1 MIIYIV
7 IANKLNQI
15 CNNINKSA
23 CAYVIDADYQFTNNE
38 INFIG
43 KLLSN
48 KVTQEFF
55 AFVYNNNILN
65 YININSQTPYNMF
78 DIFNVSWSIEK
89 AFLPGVTDNVGNT
102 AANIINE
109 AFNNNFKV
117 QVHTSKI
124 FFGSTAIPDM
134 HYISNTYNPL
144 TEYCK
149 LTYIHNHNV
158 QVKFLGTKVI
168 TNLNTTLP
176 STQNS
181 HYPIP
186 YIKYTDLFT
195 THKKLQY
202 VHSIDLNVSDDN
214 LMKISKY
221 GINGQGS
228 LNLSLRAMK
237 SIQKYF
243 QKINRHPNDI
253 EIEALAQTWS
263 EHCKHNIFSSP
274 IDEISDGLYK
284 HYIKRATAKINSPI
298 CVSVFSD
305 NAGAIVFDDNFI
317 IVDKV
322 ETHNSPSALDP
333 FGGAI
338 TGILGVNRDIIGF
351 GKGAKPILNS
361 YYFCFAESIKEQ
373 LYRDSQ
379 CSTPILHPTIIMDE
393 VVRGV
398 NIGGNCSGIPTALG
412 SVYFDNRFYGKPLVF
427 VGTTGIIPR
436 TIQESPSHLKSPMNG
451 DYIVIIGGRT
461 GKDGIHGA
469 TFSSNILTENISS
482 TVVQIGDPITQKK
495 LSDAI
500 IKEARDLNLYN
511 AITDNGAG
519 GLSSSIGEMGIK
531 GFIVNLNKV
540 LLKHPYMLPWE
551 IWISESQER
560 MTLAV
565 PPDKYHKLEKIMQKH
580 NVEISIIGEF
590 TNTNKAIVLYDGRV
604 IMDLDID
611 FLHNGNP
618 VTHLTTQPRKCPL
631 PITQSNINSSIEE
644 DLHNII
650 QRVNINSKEFISVQ
664 YDHEVQ
670 GSSVIKP
677 IQGKGRVCG
686 DAIVIRPILSS
697 KKGIV
702 KSHGF
707 GSRYGDVDSYNMAAC
722 AIDSAIRNYV
732 AVGGN
737 FDHLALIDNFC
748 WCDSTNP
755 ERLWQLKEAARG
767 CYDYAVAFNIPFIS
781 GKDSMFN
788 DFKGYDSQGNP
799 IHISSPPSLL
809 ISTLGIID
817 NIEHAVT
824 LDVKAPNDL
833 IYVLGVTYNELGMS
847 EYQAYSNVGEV
858 NIPQVN
864 TKAASTLYKKFYQAI
879 NNNIIASSIALNLG
893 GLIVGLIKSL
903 IGGQLGAKID
913 LSLVPTQN
921 INFNNKLKERI
932 IMFSESQSRI
942 LVTINRN
949 NKKQFEKIFQ
959 DVPHAVIGTVTST
972 KSLCITGLTSIAID
986 DLEVSYK
993 KFSNQQL
1000 YKANT

>member
-1 MIIYIV
+1 MIILIV
-7 IANKLNQI
+7 VT
-15 CNNINKSA
+15 NKSNQK
-23 CAYVIDADYQFTNNE
+23 CNYLYKDSFNYIIDADYQFTNDE

-48 KVTQEFF
+48 RVTQEFF
-55 AFVYNNNILN
+55 TFKYDENISN
-65 YININSQTPYNMF
+65 YIDTVSQKTYNMF
-78 DIFNVSWSIEK
+78 NVFNAHWSIETS
-89 AFLPGVTDNVGNT
+89 FLPGVTDNIGNT
-102 AANIINE
+102 VTQIINE
-109 AFNNNFKV
+109 NFNNNFKV

-124 FFGSTAIPDM
+124 IFGNTKIPNMD
-134 HYISNTYNPL
+134 YITNIYNPL

-149 LTYIHNHNV
+149 LTYVQNNNV
-158 QVKFLGTKVI
+158 KVQFLGSKTI
-168 TNLNTTLP
+168 ENLNNTLKK
-176 STQNS
+176 QNS

-186 YIKYTDLFT
+186 YIKYSITIN
-195 THKKLQY
+195 KKLQH
-202 VHSIDLNVSDDN
+202 VSSVNLNISDDK
-214 LMKISKY
+214 LMEISKY

-228 LNLSLRAMK
+228 LNLSLNAMK
-237 SIQKYF
+237 SIQRYF
-243 QKINRHPNDI
+243 QKINRNPNDI

-274 IDEISDGLYK
+274 IDEISDGIYK
-284 HYIKRATAKINSPI
+284 HYIKRATADINSPI

-333 FGGAI
+333 FGGAT

-361 YYFCFAESIKEQ
+361 YYFCFAECLKEQ
-373 LYRDSQ
+373 LYRDRQ
-379 CSTPILHPTIIMDE
+379 CSKPVLHPTTIMYG
-393 VVRGV
+393 VIKGV
-398 NIGGNCSGIPTALG
+398 NFGGNCSGIPTALG
-412 SVYFDNRFYGKPLVF
+412 SAYFDNRFYGKPLVF

-436 TIQESPSHLKSPMNG
+436 TIQKSPSHLKSPMNG

-469 TFSSNILTENISS
+469 TFSSSTLTENISS

-531 GFIVNLNKV
+531 GFKVDLNKV
-540 LLKHPYMLPWE
+540 LLKHPHMLPWE

-560 MTLAV
+560 MTLSV
-565 PPDKYHKLEKIMQKH
+565 PPHKYPELEKIMKKN

-590 TNTNKAIVLYDGRV
+590 TNTNKAIVTYNGCI
-604 IMDLDID
+604 IMDIDTD

-618 VTHLTTQPRKCPL
+618 VTHLTTNPWKNYPST
-631 PITQSNINSSIEE
+631 IQSHHSSSIEE
-644 DLHNII
+644 DLHNLL
-650 QRVNINSKEFISVQ
+650 QRANINSKEFISVQ

-702 KSHGF
+702 KSQGF
-707 GSRYGDVDSYNMAAC
+707 GSRYGDIDTYSMAAC

-737 FDHLALIDNFC
+737 FNHLALIDNFC
-748 WCDSTNP
+748 WCNSTDP
-755 ERLWQLKEAARG
+755 KRLWQLKQAAKG
-767 CYDYAVAFNIPFIS
+767 CYDYAVAFNTPFIS

-788 DFKGYDSQGNP
+788 DFKGYDSKGTL

-824 LDVKAPNDL
+824 LDVKAANDL
-833 IYVLGVTYNELGMS
+833 IYILGITYNELGMS
-847 EYQAYSNVGEV
+847 EYQMYSNIGEV
-858 NIPQVN
+858 NVPQVN
-864 TKAASTLYKKFYQAI
+864 AKIATALYKKFYHAI
-879 NNNIIASSIALNLG
+879 NNNIIASAIALNLG
-893 GLIVGLIKSL
+893 GLIIGLIKSL

-921 INFNNKLKERI
+921 IDPHDNLKEKI

-942 LVTINRN
+942 LVTINPN
-949 NKKQFEKIFQ
+949 NKEKFETIFQ
-959 DVPHAVIGTVTST
+959 NEPYSLIGIVTSE
-972 KSLCITGLTSIAID
+972 KLLNITGLTSISID

-1000 YKANT
+1000 YTAHV